1 MTKRK
6 DYKIQV
12 NAESYDAIVN
22 KLFKIT
28 GDAVTIYGTIND
40 DYLFYTDGLD
50 HIKLSG
56 GVKMRKYFILYTKY
70 QTCWTCTYHILLTDK
85 EKIHDEFLQEWDK
98 QQEEQEEQEELGA

>member
-6 DYKIQV
+6 DYKAQV
-12 NAESYDAIVN
+12 DAESYNAIAN

-50 HIKLSG
+50 HVKLSG
-56 GVKMRKYFILYTKY
+56 GIKMRKYFILYTKY
-70 QTCWTCTYHILLTDK
+70 QTCWTSTYHILLSDSDK
-85 EKIHDEFLQEWDK
+85 VHNEFLEERDK
-98 QQEEQEEQEELGA
+98 QQMELEA

>member
-6 DYKIQV
+6 DYTKEIT
-12 NAESYDAIVN
+12 AESYNTIAN

-40 DYLFYTDGLD
+40 NYLFYTDGLN
-50 HIKLSG
+50 HVKLSG

-70 QTCWTCTYHILLTDK
+70 QTRWTCTYHILLTDD
-85 EKIHDEFLQEWDK
+85 EKKHDDFLEEWDK
-98 QQEEQEEQEELGA
+98 QQMELEA